1 MIFGIGWIV
10 DIVKWVILL
19 FLNQCYL
26 FSLGTR
32 FPFSVFAFRE
42 MKEITKES
50 FTALMETLIAEQ
62 ENFEKSEQVDSGV
75 DNVGKIKIRN
85 EITKLSEVIPFRLDV
100 LKQVKSIKDESN
112 KGLPAETFTMVKKFV
127 DSGVLDNLTNEDV
140 SFFL

>member
-75 DNVGKIKIRN
+75 DNVGRIKIRN

-100 LKQVKSIKDESN
+100 LKQVKSIKDENN

-140 SFFL
+140 SFF

>member
-140 SFFL
+140 SFF

>member
-1 MIFGIGWIV
+1 
-10 DIVKWVILL
+10 
-19 FLNQCYL
+19 
-26 FSLGTR
+26 
-32 FPFSVFAFRE
+32 
-42 MKEITKES
+42 
-50 FTALMETLIAEQ
+50 METLIAEQ

-127 DSGVLDNLTNEDV
+127 DSGTLDNLTNEDV

>member
-1 MIFGIGWIV
+1 MFGIEWIV

-75 DNVGKIKIRN
+75 DNVGRIKIRN

-140 SFFL
+140 SFF